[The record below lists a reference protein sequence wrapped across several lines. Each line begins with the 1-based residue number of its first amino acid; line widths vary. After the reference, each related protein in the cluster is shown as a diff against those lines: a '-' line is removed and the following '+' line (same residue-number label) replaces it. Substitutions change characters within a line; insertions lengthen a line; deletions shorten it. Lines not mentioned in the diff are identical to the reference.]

1 MRLARSGHLG
11 KGIDDCL
18 LEMRLWLSRRGILDL
33 LHVVLGA
40 QAIVVKEMR
49 TGCFE
54 EEKTGGNDSAAA
66 AAAAVAAAAAA
77 AAAET
82 PRGVDPAAAAD
93 LPAAGTAG
101 DTPQSARCAAFE
113 RPLQAPPA
121 RWGSVTQPG

>member
-18 LEMRLWLSRRGILDL
+18 SEMRLWRSRRGILDL

-40 QAIVVKEMR
+40 QAIDVKEMR

-66 AAAAVAAAAAA
+66 AVAVVAAAA